1 MVALVCTGE
10 GVSPHRKWTFHLPV
24 GGENVQT
31 VVTDHGVRLQAEN
44 QTATRHLRRNHD
56 DVSYRGHMKCPRCGQ
71 TYTIADLDAKLAEV
85 AKLGVSELD
94 MSRLL

>member
-1 MVALVCTGE
+1 MVVRSLRPGASTRVDPEAQL
-10 GVSPHRKWTFHLPV
+10 
-24 GGENVQT
+24 T
-31 VVTDHGVRLQAEN
+31 VVTDDGVRLQAEN
-44 QTATRHLRRNHD
+44 QTATRHLRRNHE